1 MRLPSCMCRWR
12 ALTTVIFKLA
22 EELCPML
29 TLCSAPTVILRDC
42 LRNHCVTLYSAHFV
56 PEYDG
61 WFFVRVSKMFYFYIS
76 ALKMRISI
84 NTNMLNLFFFPCGKL
99 MSSRAR

>member
-29 TLCSAPTVILRDC
+29 CSAPTVILRDC
-42 LRNHCVTLYSAHFV
+42 LRNHCVTLCSALFV
-56 PEYDG
+56 PEYDS
-61 WFFVRVSKMFYFYIS
+61 WFFVRVSKMFYFYTS

-84 NTNMLNLFFFPCGKL
+84 NTNMLKFFFSCGKL